1 MEMEVSDFVI
11 DFIALVRTLT
21 VTPKTFENFIWKAIK
36 MLPVGCTTL
45 HVVADSYRE
54 VSIKSAEKK
63 KRGFTPQVYVKSVFS
78 NVPREF
84 QEFLKNSDNK
94 DRLIELFFD
103 YVIQK
108 RCNVLNDKRCEVLN
122 DKRASK
128 ILLPKDGLC
137 MHVTP
142 KAAVQGCS

>member
-1 MEMEVSDFVI
+1 MQMEMEVSDFVI

-63 KRGFTPQVYVKSVFS
+63 KKGFTPQAYVKFPQMYHVS
-78 NVPREF
+78 
-84 QEFLKNSDNK
+84 
-94 DRLIELFFD
+94 
-103 YVIQK
+103 
-108 RCNVLNDKRCEVLN
+108 
-122 DKRASK
+122 SK
-128 ILLPKDGLC
+128 
-137 MHVTP
+137 
-142 KAAVQGCS
+142 SF

>member
-36 MLPVGCTTL
+36 MLPVGCTIL

-63 KRGFTPQVYVKSVFS
+63 KRGFTPQAYVKFPQMYHVS
-78 NVPREF
+78 
-84 QEFLKNSDNK
+84 
-94 DRLIELFFD
+94 
-103 YVIQK
+103 
-108 RCNVLNDKRCEVLN
+108 
-122 DKRASK
+122 SK
-128 ILLPKDGLC
+128 
-137 MHVTP
+137 
-142 KAAVQGCS
+142 SF